1 MARVLTVLTLAMLL
15 GGPAFAAQTVY
26 RWVDER
32 GGVHYTGFLHEVP
45 EQYRSQV
52 TGTSMP
58 STAPASAPPAARPPG
73 GKGSGKWRLEFPSG
87 GSGGVHDQA
96 TCQQLAEQSKRAGRM
111 AACVPDE

>member
-15 GGPAFAAQTVY
+15 GGAAVEAQTVY

-52 TGTSMP
+52 TGTTMP
-58 STAPASAPPAARPPG
+58 STAPAGAPTAARPAPG
-73 GKGSGKWRLEFPSG
+73 GAGKWRLEFPSG